1 MSSRIAGG
9 LAVAAMLMSVAAV
22 IVAAVTLTRDAP
34 ESPEVADLQEELSRL
49 RTQAMVRDA
58 IQRYDRI
65 GLEASIEYHNNPENV
80 DGQWYAFIINSEGY
94 TIAHHKPDIRG
105 RDPSLRVDSTGRF
118 YGGDLLGATENGRWV
133 DYYFVNPETG
143 EDTQKHTWAV
153 KHDGFLFGSGWYN
166 R

>member
-65 GLEASIEYHNNPENV
+65 GLEAI
-80 DGQWYAFIINSEGY
+80 D
-94 TIAHHKPDIRG
+94 
-105 RDPSLRVDSTGRF
+105 RVLQQS
-118 YGGDLLGATENGRWV
+118 
-133 DYYFVNPETG
+133 
-143 EDTQKHTWAV
+143 
-153 KHDGFLFGSGWYN
+153 
-166 R
+166 